1 MGEVTNNWTTTVRQH
16 PERSVPHRAQEFL
29 AQGQVAHVGFEYDGR
44 PYVIP
49 SSTITPPIAPTAS
62 TFTSDSPAAPCSN
75 WLRAFRSV

>member
-1 MGEVTNNWTTTVRQH
+1 MGEVSNNWTTTVRQH

-29 AQGQVAHVGFEYDGR
+29 AQRQVAHVGFEHDGR

-49 SSTITPPIAPTAS
+49 ILPPITPTAS
-62 TFTSDSPAAPCSN
+62 TFTADSLAAPCSN